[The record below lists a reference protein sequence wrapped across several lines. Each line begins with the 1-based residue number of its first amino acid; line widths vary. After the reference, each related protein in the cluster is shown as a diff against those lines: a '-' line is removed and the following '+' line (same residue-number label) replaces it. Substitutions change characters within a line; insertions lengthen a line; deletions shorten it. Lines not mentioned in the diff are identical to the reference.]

1 MGFFKKI
8 GNWFKGAGETIADS
22 FVDFGES
29 LALPKKPNG
38 TKQESFANNTINRY
52 FAGYDIGVKNM
63 NTTYFDN
70 KYQLYSQK
78 GNVHGENFTYYG
90 TVNGTNQGDQILGN
104 DRLLVAGKEGKN
116 SERYLNASPE
126 TLNGA
131 GGRDTISGHSGNDTI
146 SGGSEGDFLFGGAGD
161 DSISGGSGPDLL
173 SSGVIDAESNDRL
186 NGGSGAD
193 TFILGEVAT
202 GSSGDTNLN
211 WNQLGQNIVGDV
223 SDLFFSFALPQ
234 LKLTKEIVPML
245 IKAVKGVESTS
256 GEEPDVGARVRVED
270 FNFRE
275 DVGIIPLGSSDASN
289 IFVDNKSNGGS
300 NLTLEKDTTGN
311 GSDIFATITFDD
323 PSNLFDDN
331 STSIDDNVEQGI
343 EEMLM
348 QNAILINKD
357 GATIG
362 AGNNKKDIQLD
373 PGVQQ
378 SLQDL
383 GGNSFLIFG
392 AYSGSQVFGTGN
404 SDYFHGTNHG
414 DILTGYQL
422 DNVGGQKF
430 QPENAKADQL
440 FGYDGNDYFYGGGG
454 SNKIYG
460 GNDSDTVLYVH
471 SRAGINADLRPQ
483 NGFIYGQVTHQ
494 FGSAATSTRT
504 DELYD
509 IENIVGSDYDD
520 VIVGN
525 DGPNIL
531 ASAKGNDRM
540 TGNGGADT
548 FLFSTG
554 DENFVNLLNEKRD
567 QNNQLQSFDFGTKI
581 VTDLNTAEGDK
592 IQIDAKAYSDY
603 YNTSVGFEANHSPT
617 NNTLTISL
625 ADHNVAILEN
635 ISENQVTDALAK
647 IEFIGEESSTI
658 VLDASIVG
666 TANND
671 TLNGT
676 NNDDE
681 IEGLEGDDILTGG
694 AGHDIIYGQIGND
707 TLNGGGGKDSLFGE
721 QGDDLLNGG
730 GGNDSLTGGIG
741 ADTFIL
747 SGGQDI
753 IADFSRAEGDTIEID
768 ASAHGIS
775 SLSQLDYNGS
785 TNTLRKRVLKL
796 QGANP
801 GWVWE
806 RIATFENPDSPLS
819 VGLFSNDP
827 NVSLV

>member
-8 GNWFKGAGETIADS
+8 GTWFKGAGETIGDG
-22 FVDFGES
+22 FVDLGNSFKDLGES
-29 LALPKKPNG
+29 AIPPKIPNG
-38 TKQESFANNTINRY
+38 TSVSYVRNGVNGNGARGFS
-52 FAGYDIGVKNM
+52 GYDIGVKN

-78 GNVHGENFTYYG
+78 GNIFGENFTYYG
-90 TVNGTNQGDQILGN
+90 EVNGTNQGDQILGN
-104 DRLLVAGKEGKN
+104 DRLLVAGQEGKN
-116 SERYLNASPE
+116 NAAYLDAGPE
-126 TLNGA
+126 KINGG
-131 GGRDTISGHSGNDTI
+131 GGRDTISGRYGDDII

-173 SSGVIDAESNDRL
+173 SSGVIDAESNDKL

-202 GSSGDTNLN
+202 GSAGDTNLN

-245 IKAVKGVESTS
+245 IKAVKGVESTPE
-256 GEEPDVGARVRVED
+256 EEPDFGARVRVED
-270 FNFRE
+270 FNFKE
-275 DVGIIPLGSSDASN
+275 DVMIVPLGSSDASN

-331 STSIDDNVEQGI
+331 SRSIDDNVEQGI

-348 QNAILINKD
+348 QNAILIDAN

-362 AGNNKKDIQLD
+362 AGNNTQNLQLD
-373 PGVQQ
+373 PDVQQ
-378 SLQDL
+378 SLKDL
-383 GGNSFLIFG
+383 GGNSFLILG
-392 AYSGSQVFGTGN
+392 AYSGAQVFGTGN

-430 QPENAKADQL
+430 EPENAKADQL

-454 SNKIYG
+454 NNKIYG
-460 GNDSDTVLYVH
+460 GQDSDTVLYVH
-471 SRAGINADLRPQ
+471 SQAGINADLRPQ

-494 FGSAATSTRT
+494 FGSAATSAGT

-520 VIVGN
+520 VIIGD

-531 ASAKGNDRM
+531 ASAKGNDEI

-554 DENFVNLLNEKRD
+554 DENFINLLNEKR
-567 QNNQLQSFDFGTKI
+567 QANSLYSSFDFGTKTI
-581 VTDLNTAEGDK
+581 TDFNPGEGDK
-592 IQIDAKAYSDY
+592 IQIDAKAYYDY
-603 YNTSVGFEANHSPT
+603 YNQSVDFDATHSDT
-617 NNTLTISL
+617 NNTLTISI
-625 ADHNVAILEN
+625 AGQEAAILED
-635 ISENQVTDALAK
+635 ISSSEVADALQK
-647 IEFIGEESSTI
+647 IEFIGEENSKIVIDDNNSNYGLGASSSNQYI
-658 VLDASIVG
+658 YGGEGNDGLRALSGKDVLLGGD
-666 TANND
+666 
-671 TLNGT
+671 
-676 NNDDE
+676 
-681 IEGLEGDDILTGG
+681 GDDNLDGSYNGDILIGG
-694 AGHDIIYGQIGND
+694 
-707 TLNGGGGKDSLFGE
+707 T
-721 QGDDLLNGG
+721 
-730 GGNDSLTGGIG
+730 G
-741 ADTFIL
+741 ADDFTLYTF
-747 SGGQDI
+747 GGRVS
-753 IADFSRAEGDTIEID
+753 IAPDRIMDFTAAEGDKINILKSHFAPE
-768 ASAHGIS
+768 GLG
-775 SLSQLDYNGS
+775 SLSDLS
-785 TNTLRKRVLKL
+785 
-796 QGANP
+796 
-801 GWVWE
+801 
-806 RIATFENPDSPLS
+806 FENNELS
-819 VGLFSNDP
+819 VNGTVIAMLP
-827 NVSLV
+827 NQSGFDLNTHVTLY